1 MPQSKRKIGDISSST
16 AVGNNM
22 KGSGIHIHHTTLQ
35 SPEVVAEIS
44 KNYSDIIKKQQKQ
57 IDNLITVTIR
67 LQEQN
72 DNLIEVVNKLINETK
87 NSPQ

>member
-1 MPQSKRKIGDISSST
+1 MPQSKQKIGEISNST
-16 AVGNNM
+16 VVGNNV

-44 KNYSDIIKKQQKQ
+44 KNYSDVIKKQQKQ
-57 IDNLITVTIR
+57 IDNLIAMTIK

-72 DNLIEVVNKLINETK
+72 DNLIEVIKNLINPKT
-87 NSPQ
+87 

>member
-1 MPQSKRKIGDISSST
+1 MPQSKQKIGDISNST
-16 AVGNNM
+16 VVGNNV

-57 IDNLITVTIR
+57 IDNLIAVTIR

-72 DNLIEVVNKLINETK
+72 DNLIEVVKKLINETK